1 MVMLIYESIFKIIAT
16 VNDIVFNKKPVIYN
30 VFKKEKKNNNNK
42 KENHSVRFSPPPF
55 LAINRKKDRKRKGT
69 N

>member
-1 MVMLIYESIFKIIAT
+1 MVMLKYESIFKIIAT
-16 VNDIVFNKKPVIYN
+16 VNDIVFNKKSVLYN
-30 VFKKEKKNNNNK
+30 VFKKEKKNQQQ
-42 KENHSVRFSPPPF
+42 ENHSVRFSPSPF

>member
-16 VNDIVFNKKPVIYN
+16 VNDIVFNKKPVVYN
-30 VFKKEKKNNNNK
+30 VFKKEKKTNNK
-42 KENHSVRFSPPPF
+42 KENHSVRFSPSPF